1 MSSFRRSSLLA
12 SPALIAA
19 LDASDA
25 EAQTAQPLRIAMSI
39 GDVPRLWGGPEAG
52 FEVPVRRAGG
62 LTEIS
67 RRWPPAAPV

>member
-1 MSSFRRSSLLA
+1 MSAFRRRSLLA

-19 LDASDA
+19 LGASDA

-67 RRWPPAAPV
+67 RHWPPAAPA